1 MFKIGEFS
9 KLTQVSARMLR
20 YYDETGLLKPAVIDS
35 WTGYRMY
42 SAEQIP
48 VLNKIIYLRDSGFQR
63 AEIAYA
69 LKQDNGTSIMEQL
82 DHKRLE
88 IEADIQQLQAKLK
101 KIDTAKTELLRG
113 QSEIHYNISIKSIP
127 RYFVLSLRRIVS
139 DYYAEGDLWKEL
151 SEFVVQNKIEVSSN
165 TFSLYHDEDYRES
178 DVDIELCVTANK
190 AGNDSG
196 DFRFHFVE
204 PVEQMACMMVSGDF
218 SNIAGAYRSF
228 ADWLE
233 NNSAYKMLGPNRQ
246 IVHRGPWNEKNPQ
259 EFLTEIQIPI
269 ERNSPLR

>member
-48 VLNKIIYLRDSGFQR
+48 ILNKIIYLRDSGFNR

-69 LKQDNGTSIMEQL
+69 LKQDNGKSTIEQL
-82 DHKRLE
+82 DKKHLE
-88 IEADIQQLQAKLK
+88 IEAEIQQLQAKLQ

-113 QSEIHYNISIKSIP
+113 QSEIHYNISIKSVP

-165 TFSLYHDEDYRES
+165 TFSLYHDEDYREF

-196 DFRFHFVE
+196 DFRFHFIE

-233 NNSAYKMLGPNRQ
+233 NNSEYIMLGPNRQ
-246 IVHRGPWNEKNPQ
+246 IVHRGPWNEKNSQ

-269 ERNSPLR
+269 QQNSPPH